1 MRYSEQRETVFQIVK
16 ETKIHP
22 TADWVFDQARNVLPT
37 ISRGTVYRNLGQLEE
52 KGAIRSFAMK
62 GVIRYDGNMADHS
75 HFICRECDL
84 MLDIHPKNIQKYF
97 YKGIPKNF
105 IAESMDLKVNGIC
118 ENCKTHSNIKRN

>member
-1 MRYSEQRETVFQIVK
+1 MRYSEQREMVFQIVK

-84 MLDIHPKNIQKYF
+84 MLDIHPEKLY
-97 YKGIPKNF
+97 KNF
-105 IAESMDLKVNGIC
+105 SRDLPENFTAESMDLKITGVC
-118 ENCKTHSNIKRN
+118 RNCNTHSNIKRN